1 MILGDGLL
9 GQMMEPVEFK
19 KEIPKISSKKDWAS
33 GVCKDRDPR
42 KIVPFNLDPYEM
54 EKIVNRIGNKFEKIQ
69 SEVIKEG
76 INFTWE
82 LDSTN
87 TLHARSIVTNTGWQI
102 LLDRGLDIFQK
113 FEANDAF
120 SFSNRI
126 QKYRQCKAFY
136 ISYIKK

>member
-1 MILGDGLL
+1 
-9 GQMMEPVEFK
+9 MEFIETVVKQK
-19 KEIPKISSKKDWAS
+19 KEEDEISIHLIT
-33 GVCKDRDPR
+33 GVDEYKRNEQ
-42 KIVPFNLDPYEM
+42 VEN
-54 EKIVNRIGNKFEKIQ
+54 FERIQ

-87 TLHARSIVTNTGWQI
+87 TLHARSIVTNTGWEI
-102 LLDRGLDIFQK
+102 ILDRGLDIFQR

-120 SFSNRI
+120 SFTNRL

-136 ISYIKK
+136 INYIKK